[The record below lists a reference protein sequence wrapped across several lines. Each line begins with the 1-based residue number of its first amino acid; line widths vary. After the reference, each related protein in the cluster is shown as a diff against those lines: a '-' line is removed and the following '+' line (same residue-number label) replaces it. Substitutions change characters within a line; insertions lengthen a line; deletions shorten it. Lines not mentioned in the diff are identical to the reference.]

1 MVMDTRLSDPMVGR
15 LLEGRYAVESFIAH
29 GGMATVYLAT
39 DTRLDRRVAVKV
51 MHAHLSDDPNTV
63 ARFEREA
70 RAAARLSSPE
80 IVAIYD
86 QGTDSGRAF
95 LVMEYVPGVNL
106 RHVIRDRGRLNPG
119 EALAV
124 MDHVV
129 SALATAHLAGLV
141 HRDVKPENVLVTA
154 DGRVKLA
161 DFGLARAVAG
171 STVTT
176 TGSVL
181 LGTAAYLSPEQFLH
195 GTADA
200 RSDVYSAG
208 VLLFELLTGAP
219 PYVADNPNAL
229 LQRHVNEDVPR
240 PSTKAAGIAPQLDAL
255 VTWATAR
262 DPNQRPADAGE
273 FHAALIDV
281 RDKLGLHDGVPAL
294 PISATTTLPAP
305 NGSRRAGTVPT
316 DTTQAFPGGLPPVTG
331 TAPVAKRRR
340 RRRWPLLTA
349 LLVIIVA
356 CAAVAGWWFADGRY
370 TQVPGGLVNDTRPQ
384 ADHDLRA
391 AGLHA
396 HWLAPQHS
404 AIVPTGEVIAASPQS
419 GRILH
424 GGTVDLTLS
433 LGKVTHS
440 IPSLEGKPRAD
451 AVAALEALDISVS
464 NVQRVY
470 SNSITKGL
478 AISTDPPAST
488 TVTAGSS
495 VVLTVSKGQDFV
507 PIPTDL
513 SGETVATAESELGQ
527 AGFRFKEHD
536 VFSDDVDKGLVISV
550 LPDGA
555 TAVKGSLVKLTVSKG
570 QQLFEVPDVTRDSL
584 TTAIQ
589 TLQEAGFKPVAKEIF
604 PGGPGV
610 VDTEPAAGAM
620 EPHGTRIEF
629 GYF

>member
-51 MHAHLSDDPNTV
+51 MHAHLSDDPDTV

-70 RAAARLSSPE
+70 RSAARLSSPE

-86 QGTDSGRAF
+86 QGTDSDRPF

-208 VLLFELLTGAP
+208 VLLFELVTGAP
-219 PYVADNPNAL
+219 PYAADNPNAL
-229 LQRHVNEDVPR
+229 LQRHVNEDVPA
-240 PSTKAAGIAPQLDAL
+240 PSTRAAGIPPQLDAL

-262 DPNQRPADAGE
+262 DPRQRPADAAE
-273 FHAALIDV
+273 FHAALLDV

-294 PISATTTLPAP
+294 PITATSAMPAP
-305 NGSRRAGTVPT
+305 SRARSTGTVPT
-316 DTTQAFPGGLPPVTG
+316 DTTQAFPGGLPPTTG
-331 TAPVAKRRR
+331 TMPVKRRR
-340 RRRWPLLTA
+340 RRRWPIVTLLLA
-349 LLVIIVA
+349 LIVGG
-356 CAAVAGWWFADGRY
+356 AAVAGWWFADGRY
-370 TQVPGGLVNDTRPQ
+370 THVPGGLVSDTRAQ

-396 HWLAPQHS
+396 RWLPPQHS
-404 AIVPTGEVIAASPQS
+404 ANVPAGEVIAAAPQS

-433 LGKVTHS
+433 SGKVTHAV
-440 IPSLEGKPRAD
+440 PSVQNKSKAD
-451 AVAALEALDISVS
+451 AIAALNALHINVS
-464 NVQRVY
+464 KVVRVF
-470 SNSITKGL
+470 SNSVDKGV
-478 AISTDPPAST
+478 AIKTDPAAT
-488 TVTAGSS
+488 TVVDEGSS
-495 VVLTVSKGQDFV
+495 VVLTVSKGQDLIA
-507 PIPTDL
+507 IPTDL
-513 SGETVATAESELGQ
+513 QGESVAEAETELGQ

-536 VFSDDVDKGLVISV
+536 VFNSATDGDVIAVS
-550 LPDGA
+550 PSTP

-570 QQLFEVPDVTRDSL
+570 PQLFEVPDVTTDPL
-584 TTAIQ
+584 QQAIQ
-589 TLQEAGFKPVAKEIF
+589 TLEHDGFHPVPKEIF

-610 VDTEPAAGAM
+610 VDTEPLKDQM
-620 EPHGTRIEF
+620 EPHGTKVEI